1 MDSENE
7 YIDDWVD
14 VDELNDRQ
22 NKVIETII
30 TLVLGYYLRMRG
42 LIN

>member
-14 VDELNDRQ
+14 VDELEDRQ

-30 TLVLGYYLRMRG
+30 SLVLGYYLRMHG